1 MKKCWKMIAIVLM
14 SLVMVLNFA
23 GCKKTTPS
31 ESVEKELKDL
41 QSETVKDVDLPYI
54 NEENA
59 DDNELKDNYVK
70 WINMIQKFDY
80 KIVDEKVSKDG
91 KSATVRVKISTYNF
105 GEAYNEVAKQIKN
118 DIDEGKI
125 NKDTNIDNYVISE
138 FLPKALALKDKKYT
152 KEIIIKCN
160 KEKKEWKNDIY
171 DNEDFKDSILGGMLT
186 EAPNLTS
193 FL

>member
-23 GCKKTTPS
+23 GCKKSTPS
-31 ESVEKELKDL
+31 ESVDKELKDL

-80 KIVDEKVSKDG
+80 KIIDEKISKDG

-138 FLPKALALKDKKYT
+138 FLPKALALKDKEYT

-171 DNEDFKDSILGGMLT
+171 ENEDFKDSILGGMLT

-193 FL
+193 VL

>member
-14 SLVMVLNFA
+14 SLVMVLTFA
-23 GCKKTTPS
+23 GCKKSTPS
-31 ESVEKELKDL
+31 ESVDKELKDL

-80 KIVDEKVSKDG
+80 KIIDEKISKDG

-138 FLPKALALKDKKYT
+138 FLPKALALKDKEYT
-152 KEIIIKCN
+152 KEIIIKCK

-171 DNEDFKDSILGGMLT
+171 ENEDFKDSILGGMLT

>member
-1 MKKCWKMIAIVLM
+1 
-14 SLVMVLNFA
+14 
-23 GCKKTTPS
+23 
-31 ESVEKELKDL
+31 
-41 QSETVKDVDLPYI
+41 
-54 NEENA
+54 
-59 DDNELKDNYVK
+59 
-70 WINMIQKFDY
+70 MIQKFDY
-80 KIVDEKVSKDG
+80 KIIDEKVSKDG

-171 DNEDFKDSILGGMLT
+171 ENEDFKDSILGGMLT

-193 FL
+193 VL